1 MKKVRMVSHVVS
13 PLVHETCSLIV
24 TTAILRVDLAEL
36 SLIFHGPI
44 LHMLAAAQQATPN
57 PCGLG
62 PRERDSTWLEGLPSH
77 AAFSVWFFRSW
88 SSQLEPSKLGILL
101 AASTHAL

>member
-1 MKKVRMVSHVVS
+1 M
-13 PLVHETCSLIV
+13 
-24 TTAILRVDLAEL
+24 TTAIRRVDLADLPVIYHE
-36 SLIFHGPI
+36 PI
-44 LHMLAAAQQATPN
+44 LYMLAAAERAAPN

-88 SSQLEPSKLGILL
+88 WPQLGPSKLGILL
-101 AASTHAL
+101 AASTNAL